1 MTTDLAAV
9 VSAWVVALSV
19 VALVGFWAAVARDPF
34 PTAPQPPAIVA
45 TAAAARDPRVAA
57 LDRRAQQL
65 RARAVRVKQ
74 QRDLRWATWRR
85 DLAAQRE
92 RIRVAQAQAQ
102 AAYPAPSYS
111 VSSTPSYSAPSYSAP
126 APAPA
131 PAATTSSS

>member
-9 VSAWVVALSV
+9 VRAWVVALSV
-19 VALVGFWAAVARDPF
+19 VALVGFWAAVARNPF
-34 PTAPQPPAIVA
+34 PTAPKPAAAIVA
-45 TAAAARDPRVAA
+45 TNAATRDPRVAA

-65 RARAVRVKQ
+65 RARAVRVKR

-85 DLAAQRE
+85 DLAVQRE
-92 RIRVAQAQAQ
+92 RIRVAQAQA
-102 AAYPAPSYS
+102 AVASPSYS

>member
-9 VSAWVVALSV
+9 VRAWVVALSV

-92 RIRVAQAQAQ
+92 RIRVAQTQ

-111 VSSTPSYSAPSYSAP
+111 VSSTPSYSTPSYSAP